1 MSDFFSKEENK
12 FFKDYFKKGYSVFNV
27 KNLDSLKYIKK
38 GTLLKFYRY
47 EDILSW
53 KYFISQ
59 KLKK

>member
-38 GTLLKFYRY
+38 RY
-47 EDILSW
+47 SKHNIERE
-53 KYFISQ
+53 Q
-59 KLKK
+59 